1 MTQKANLF
9 KGQQKKKSVP
19 LNRHGK
25 ASLTRKGTHLCLCV
39 YVFVCVLY
47 INLTM
52 CVFFF
57 GAGKRNVKPSKVTKE
72 MDVDRVCPIFP
83 SLFSNTIF
91 IFIYL
96 FWVFCMLGMLG
107 FRLMGSVM

>member
-25 ASLTRKGTHLCLCV
+25 ASLTRKGTHLSLCV

-47 INLTM
+47 INWESLVLDNVCV
-52 CVFFF
+52 CVFFLVQ
-57 GAGKRNVKPSKVTKE
+57 GRE
-72 MDVDRVCPIFP
+72 M
-83 SLFSNTIF
+83 
-91 IFIYL
+91 
-96 FWVFCMLGMLG
+96 
-107 FRLMGSVM
+107 